1 AGARAGVAG
10 RSLLIDREQ
19 DRVTVAVDG
28 DAVHPLRVARG
39 VTLAPVLLAGP
50 GPVHGPPAGEG
61 AAQRLGVHPGEHE
74 HLAPVVLLHGHGREA
89 VGVPDD
95 PVDIALHAYRSTT
108 PDPRSACLASPTV
121 SCPLWNT
128 LAASP
133 ASAPASMAGAKCVTS
148 PAPPEAM
155 TGTAE

>member
-1 AGARAGVAG
+1 MIPTPPARRNPTTPSIRARRSMSGAFRRIDGQFTSIEAGARAGVAG

-74 HLAPVVLLHGHGREA
+74 HLARVVLLHDHGREA

-95 PVDIALHAYRSTT
+95 PVDIALHAHRTTT
-108 PDPRSACLASPTV
+108 PDPRSACLTSPTV
-121 SCPLWNT
+121 S
-128 LAASP
+128 
-133 ASAPASMAGAKCVTS
+133 
-148 PAPPEAM
+148 
-155 TGTAE
+155 